1 MKKEKIEIVQ
11 KPYLNGSYCGKDALR
26 LIPKKFFG
34 MLGIVLL
41 FFIGGSMLGL
51 GNFFGTVLPMVL
63 LVAVVA
69 VYQFNKGQEH
79 GASDVTFGEILY
91 GQQEQGKNIDPD
103 DHARCFHPFKGFFV
117 ALLAA
122 LPFVIIALVYAF
134 MAKKTYYQLGALPSF
149 MEGML
154 QQDEFAGALNYYTQR
169 PPLAAADVLRA
180 LVRGMCM
187 PMMTIVK
194 LLGDDA
200 LLIAER
206 LAALF
211 LLIPPV
217 CYGLGYLTGPSI
229 RTKINTGIK
238 IGVEKKLKKQRKER
252 RKRQKSNTPERLI

>member
-1 MKKEKIEIVQ
+1 MELLREWIMSLMAVSLLAALVQ
-11 KPYLNGSYCGKDALR
+11 SLVGGGALR
-26 LIPKKFFG
+26 RAAD
-34 MLGIVLL
+34 
-41 FFIGGSMLGL
+41 FICAL
-51 GNFFGTVLPMVL
+51 
-63 LVAVVA
+63 
-69 VYQFNKGQEH
+69 
-79 GASDVTFGEILY
+79 
-91 GQQEQGKNIDPD
+91 
-103 DHARCFHPFKGFFV
+103 